1 MDYRYGMKLYQ
12 EGIGF
17 IIEKIQSIK
26 KILFYNLVRYLFW
39 EYDIVKTGFSKKKGV
54 PK

>member
-1 MDYRYGMKLYQ
+1 MDYRYGMELYQ

-26 KILFYNLVRYLFW
+26 KYFFTI
-39 EYDIVKTGFSKKKGV
+39 
-54 PK
+54 